1 MFHLLLLHFVTA
13 GVPIKAVREARDVT
27 RQWIQYQGHVTVTH
41 TPRPRHLQ
49 PATQQSHFSNR
60 WEQEFHF
67 RHALYFIYHISSI
80 HLMLPIAGFYGLNT
94 AQHFLECWRCS
105 FLIIHD
111 NCSNI
116 SLPAWFHMAQH
127 RIQSNKCACV
137 GTNQFKETV
146 RKFSESKTRLW
157 TATKWKDKTVSH
169 STYRKTTPAFTAW

>member
-1 MFHLLLLHFVTA
+1 MWLSH
-13 GVPIKAVREARDVT
+13 
-27 RQWIQYQGHVTVTH
+27 TH
-41 TPRPRHLQ
+41 PDPGTCS
-49 PATQQSHFSNR
+49 QQLNSHIFQTDGSR
-60 WEQEFHF
+60 SSTSDI
-67 RHALYFIYHISSI
+67 ALYFIYHISSI

-137 GTNQFKETV
+137 GTKQFRETV

>member
-1 MFHLLLLHFVTA
+1 MWLSH
-13 GVPIKAVREARDVT
+13 
-27 RQWIQYQGHVTVTH
+27 TH
-41 TPRPRHLQ
+41 PDPGTCS
-49 PATQQSHFSNR
+49 QQLNSHFFQTDGSR
-60 WEQEFHF
+60 SSTSDI
-67 RHALYFIYHISSI
+67 ALYFIYHISSI
-80 HLMLPIAGFYGLNT
+80 HFILPIAGFYGLNT

-137 GTNQFKETV
+137 GTNQFRETV

-157 TATKWKDKTVSH
+157 TATNWKDKTVSH